1 VHRPC
6 CRILTSLAGARET
19 AAHDRTRVRAGTG
32 ARKGAIMAP
41 GPLPVTSAWPITGSG
56 TSVMCPRRNTARRYS
71 DVRGGIARNLERGW
85 SAGLRWATDF
95 VVPLPASPLE
105 VT

>member
-1 VHRPC
+1 MHRPR

-19 AAHDRTRVRAGTG
+19 GAHDRTPVRAGRG
-32 ARKGAIMAP
+32 ARKGEPAAP
-41 GPLPVTSAWPITGSG
+41 GPLPITSACSITGSG
-56 TSVMCPRRNTARRYS
+56 TSVMCPRCNTAPGYS

-85 SAGLRWATDF
+85 SAGRRWMTGL
-95 VVPLPASPLE
+95 VIPLPTSPLE